1 MNTNKQKNLL
11 IDDMHF
17 SIPDEEQKMLIAR
30 ASSQKFKEAFYKRFF
45 ISLIVAFIF
54 FTVEFIARTYTNRH
68 AVSRFFHYPGAE
80 TIPSMI
86 IFVVFTFL
94 IFNVVSF
101 AYMYTKIQMN
111 DISAKYECM
120 QGIITEKY
128 DGRHLSQSLGEA
140 SRNYILFSNEEG
152 HCTTALSVKNLRIFQ
167 SIEAGDKILVIRYKP
182 LGIANYTFIPLQEKQ
197 KA

>member
-1 MNTNKQKNLL
+1 MNTNEQKNLL
-11 IDDMHF
+11 INDMHF
-17 SIPDEEQKMLIAR
+17 SIPDEAQKTLIAR
-30 ASSQKFKEAFYKRFF
+30 VSSQKFKKGFYKRFF
-45 ISLIVAFIF
+45 ISMITAFVI

-80 TIPSMI
+80 TVPSMT
-86 IFVVFTFL
+86 IFIVFVF
-94 IFNVVSF
+94 IVFNLLSF
-101 AYMYTKIQMN
+101 TYMHTKIQMN

-120 QGIITEKY
+120 QGIVTEKY
-128 DGRHLSQSLGEA
+128 DGRHLSQSSGEA

-152 HCTTALSVKNLRIFQ
+152 HCTTALSVKNLHTFQ
-167 SIEAGDKILVIRYKP
+167 SIEAGDEILVIRYKP

>member
-30 ASSQKFKEAFYKRFF
+30 VSSQKFKEAFYKRFF

-111 DISAKYECM
+111 DISAK
-120 QGIITEKY
+120 
-128 DGRHLSQSLGEA
+128 
-140 SRNYILFSNEEG
+140 
-152 HCTTALSVKNLRIFQ
+152 
-167 SIEAGDKILVIRYKP
+167 
-182 LGIANYTFIPLQEKQ
+182 
-197 KA
+197 

>member
-1 MNTNKQKNLL
+1 
-11 IDDMHF
+11 
-17 SIPDEEQKMLIAR
+17 MLIAR
-30 ASSQKFKEAFYKRFF
+30 VSSQKFKEAFYKRFF

-128 DGRHLSQSLGEA
+128 DGRHLSQSSGEA